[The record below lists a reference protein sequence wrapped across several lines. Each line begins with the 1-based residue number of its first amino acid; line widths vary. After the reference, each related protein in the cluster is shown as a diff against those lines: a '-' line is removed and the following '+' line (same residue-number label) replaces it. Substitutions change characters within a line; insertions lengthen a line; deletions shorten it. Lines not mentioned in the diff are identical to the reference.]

1 MVVSAQRYKHYPACI
16 FAVQPLYRPVQI
28 ATLPAYA
35 TCSFVPAWYKCG
47 CGQPNPVTGGIPL
60 GNAVCIAPKACER
73 GSESKSQTIFARK
86 RRLHSNTKSQS
97 ESRSTHCDKPR
108 SKIVLAPLR
117 KSEIGGPNE
126 AVRPPSV
133 GNLVLYRGTNPRSG
147 RRIEHSDDSGS
158 DILFVPL
165 YKYEFGVPCAH
176 IASAEP
182 SCAPSKP
189 QKVGREERTSKL
201 NPKSR
206 WEPLVVIIARTE
218 KYIKTSTQKSP
229 KLCAL
234 D

>member
-28 ATLPAYA
+28 ATLPAYG
-35 TCSFVPAWYKCG
+35 TCSFVPAWYKCE
-47 CGQPNPVTGGIPL
+47 CGHPNPATGGIPL
-60 GNAVCIAPKACER
+60 GNVCIAPKACER

-86 RRLHSNTKSQS
+86 CRLHPNTKSQS

-108 SKIVLAPLR
+108 SKIVLVKAPACR
-117 KSEIGGPNE
+117 
-126 AVRPPSV
+126 AQR
-133 GNLVLYRGTNPRSG
+133 
-147 RRIEHSDDSGS
+147 
-158 DILFVPL
+158 
-165 YKYEFGVPCAH
+165 PCAH

-206 WEPLVVIIARTE
+206 WEPLVVIIAQTE
-218 KYIKTSTQKSP
+218 KYIKISSQKSP